1 MSRLSSKKKS
11 GKLEKPGKPE
21 RATKSEVAEAS
32 VATLPPESNVLFKV
46 LIILL
51 AGFLVYA
58 PVFHAD
64 WLWDDD
70 QEITASAILPDMNAL
85 PKIWAGAEGADYFP
99 LKTTVQWVL
108 YRFFG
113 TDRTGWHMTNIVLHL
128 VNTLL
133 VWKLL
138 RRLGIREG
146 WVGGLLFAIH
156 PILVESVAWASE
168 LKNTLSL
175 PFLLLSMLAYLKFD
189 ETRKYGALV
198 WAAVLYLAAILCK
211 TSVVMYPF
219 VIILYGWWR
228 TVAVSDRLWN
238 PEKPWQEQTL
248 ARAVVASIPF
258 FLISLVFGWLTIHFQ
273 HGRAIGTETIPVG
286 GMLSRTATA
295 GMSIWF
301 YLYKCILPFNL
312 LPIYP
317 RWKVDPP
324 QVWQFLTWFALA
336 ALIFGLWLKRRTW
349 GRHALFG
356 LGFFII
362 TVFPVLGF
370 VKMSYMR
377 ITWAADHFLYLP
389 VLGLIGLAAA
399 VADRTYDPAKP
410 RKWAIGAGLIV
421 LVVLTFESHRYANIF
436 YNEEQMWT
444 YTIKR
449 NPDAWQAHSRLG
461 KVMIDTGRDDAAFY
475 HIGESVR
482 LRPDLAETH
491 NNYGA
496 MLEKKGDV
504 DGATRE
510 LREAVRIAPDI
521 NIYRINLGSLLVR
534 TGKYEEGQDVYNELL
549 KIDPEN
555 PTFLCN
561 RGVARYFLGE
571 NDAAIADF
579 QKALEKNPNLKDAKE
594 NLAAALKKKGEGQSG
609 QPASQAAPQGQG
621 LINGSGNIKL
631 F

>member
-1 MSRLSSKKKS
+1 MSRLSPKKKS
-11 GKLEKPGKPE
+11 GKLEKTGKPE
-21 RATKSEVAEAS
+21 TAEAGL
-32 VATLPPESNVLFKV
+32 VALPPESNVIFKA
-46 LIILL
+46 LLILL
-51 AGFLVYA
+51 AGLLVYA

-70 QEITASAILPDMNAL
+70 QEITASAILPDPGAL
-85 PKIWAGAEGADYFP
+85 PKIWSGAEGADYFP

-133 VWKLL
+133 IWRLL
-138 RRLGIREG
+138 RRLGIRQG
-146 WVGGLLFAIH
+146 WIGGLLFAIH

-175 PFLLLSMLAYLKFD
+175 PFLLLSMLAYLNFD
-189 ETRKYGALV
+189 ERRKYSQLV
-198 WAAVLYLAAILCK
+198 ISVLLFLASILCK
-211 TSVVMYPF
+211 TSAVMYPF
-219 VIILYGWWR
+219 VIVLYGWWR
-228 TVAVSDRLWN
+228 SVAVSDRLWD
-238 PEKPWQEQTL
+238 PSKSWSEQPL

-258 FLISLVFGWLTIHFQ
+258 FLISLIFGWLTIHFQ

-286 GMLSRTATA
+286 GMISRTATA
-295 GMSIWF
+295 GMSVWF

-317 RWKVDPP
+317 RWEVDPP
-324 QVWQFLTWFALA
+324 KVWQLFTWIALA
-336 ALIFGLWLKRRTW
+336 GLLIWLWMKRKTW

-356 LGFFII
+356 VGFFII

-389 VLGLIGLAAA
+389 ILGLIGLAAA
-399 VADRTYDPAKP
+399 VADRFYDPVKP
-410 RKWAIGAGLIV
+410 RKWVIVAGLAVFVI
-421 LVVLTFESHRYANIF
+421 LTFESHRYAGIF
-436 YNEEQMWT
+436 YNEEKMWT

-449 NPDAWQAHSRLG
+449 NPNAWQAHSRLG

-496 MLEKKGDV
+496 MLEKKGDIE
-504 DGATRE
+504 GATRE
-510 LREAVRIAPDI
+510 LRAAVRIAPDI

-534 TGKYEEGQDVYNELL
+534 TGKYEEGRDVYNELL

-561 RGVARYFLGE
+561 RGVALYFLGE

-579 QKALEKNPNLKDAKE
+579 QRALQKNPDLKDAKE
-594 NLAAALKKKGEGQSG
+594 NLAAALKKKGEAR
-609 QPASQAAPQGQG
+609 PATAPPAPQGQG
-621 LINGSGNIKL
+621 LINGSGDIKL